1 MRGYHALLLSI
12 RICEY
17 PVFRTCNQG
26 GSLMD
31 KLKSEIDLLHARI
44 CKALAS
50 PNRIMILYTL
60 AEHAY
65 NVSELAEAIELPQST
80 VSRHLT
86 VLRERR
92 LVVANREGQSVY
104 YSLVDNRILEALDL
118 LRAVLAERL
127 DTQSQLAESVYKNLE
142 EE

>member
-1 MRGYHALLLSI
+1 
-12 RICEY
+12 
-17 PVFRTCNQG
+17 
-26 GSLMD
+26 MD